1 MEDLICAENHSPF
14 VTSQNSFR
22 KLLVCD
28 LLPLLAQSP
37 TELSTH
43 NLVRLLDKAVE
54 FYMSCAFEPNKRT
67 RRDDREG
74 VFVDDPWTRLWE
86 VVLLLGHKLQWEL
99 CQTFTR
105 YW

>member
-1 MEDLICAENHSPF
+1 MEDLISAETHALL
-14 VTSQNSFR
+14 VTSQNSYR

-37 TELSTH
+37 MELSAN
-43 NLVRLLDKAVE
+43 NLIRLLDKAVE
-54 FYMSCAFEPNKRT
+54 FYTSCAFEPNKRT
-67 RRDDREG
+67 RDREG
-74 VFVDDPWTRLWE
+74 VFVDDPWTKLWE
-86 VVLLLGHKLQWEL
+86 VILLLGHKLQWDL